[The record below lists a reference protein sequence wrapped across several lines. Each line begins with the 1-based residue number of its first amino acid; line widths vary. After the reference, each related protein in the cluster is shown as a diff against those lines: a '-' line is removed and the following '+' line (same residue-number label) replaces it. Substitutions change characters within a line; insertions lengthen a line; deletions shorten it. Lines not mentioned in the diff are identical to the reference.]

1 MTDKERVKTIKAVYT
16 GYDRPLDSKVKK
28 PEKYGIQLIPEAA
41 ALISTAKPSADAQK
55 RAYTRP
61 ASRAVKIT
69 VRMSKTRRTAL
80 QRLCRAN
87 GTTVQDFLLDYIV
100 ESIEKAATERHLG
113 DGGNI
118 GNTLHQ

>member
-28 PEKYGIQLIPEAA
+28 PEKYGIMLIPEAA
-41 ALISTAKPSADAQK
+41 ALITVPNAQK
-55 RAYTRP
+55 RLEKRSV
-61 ASRAVKIT
+61 SRSAKVI
-69 VRMSKTRRTAL
+69 VRMSKTRRAAL

-87 GTTVQDFLLDYIV
+87 GTTVQDFLLDFIV

-113 DGGNI
+113 DGKDLENMLI
-118 GNTLHQ
+118 Q

>member
-1 MTDKERVKTIKAVYT
+1 MNDKEQVKTIKAVYA
-16 GYDRPLDSKVKK
+16 GYDKSLNSKVKK

-41 ALISTAKPSADAQK
+41 ALISTAEPSADAQK
-55 RAYTRP
+55 RPEKRS
-61 ASRAVKIT
+61 ASRSAKVI

-100 ESIEKAATERHLG
+100 ASIEKAATEKHLG
-113 DGGNI
+113 DGGNL

>member
-1 MTDKERVKTIKAVYT
+1 MNDKEQVKAIKAVYA
-16 GYDRPLDSKVKK
+16 GYDKSLNSKVKK
-28 PEKYGIQLIPEAA
+28 PEKYAIMLIPEAQKLIA
-41 ALISTAKPSADAQK
+41 APDAQK
-55 RAYTRP
+55 PAEKRS
-61 ASRAVKIT
+61 ASRAVKVI

-100 ESIEKAATERHLG
+100 ASIEKAATEKHLG

-118 GNTLHQ
+118 GNALYQ

>member
-28 PEKYGIQLIPEAA
+28 PEKYGIMLIPEAA
-41 ALISTAKPSADAQK
+41 ALITAPNAQK

-87 GTTVQDFLLDYIV
+87 GTTVQDFLLDYII
-100 ESIEKAATERHLG
+100 ESIEKAATEKHLG

-118 GNTLHQ
+118 

>member
-1 MTDKERVKTIKAVYT
+1 MNDKEQVKTIKAVYA
-16 GYDRPLDSKVKK
+16 GYDKSLNSKVKK

-41 ALISTAKPSADAQK
+41 ALISTAEPSADAKK

-100 ESIEKAATERHLG
+100 ESIEKAASEKHLG
-113 DGGNI
+113 DGAELGKN
-118 GNTLHQ
+118 LPQ